1 MQEPDAKVAL
11 APAAE
16 NKLLLQQNLTLD
28 PTIEYETNDLLHI
41 HDENSNLNNAIQNAS
56 RATEFLHNYKRTLD
70 KRIQQTVPSNHTSL
84 SKLTNYD

>member
-1 MQEPDAKVAL
+1 MQETSKDAKVY
-11 APAAE
+11 PATE

-70 KRIQQTVPSNHTSL
+70 KRIQKTVPSNHTSY